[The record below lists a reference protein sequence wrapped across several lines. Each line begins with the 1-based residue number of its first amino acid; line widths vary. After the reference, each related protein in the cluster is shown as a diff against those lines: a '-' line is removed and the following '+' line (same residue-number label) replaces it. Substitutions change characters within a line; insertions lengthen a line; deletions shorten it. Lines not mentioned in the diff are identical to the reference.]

1 MRGTACLGVDDYFK
15 DIAAAAAD
23 TFVQTAHFFPG
34 LFIILEFDLRAVI
47 TK

>member
-15 DIAAAAAD
+15 DIVAAAD